1 MPENENNI
9 SSEAQDLKFRKEAEL
24 LELRIAEA
32 KAEAELRS
40 LEHET
45 RRVELEKEK
54 AEAERELAEAL
65 HEIEVHKRENA
76 RYRLSEQ
83 RRVYTLSSGVNKESA
98 YDLIH
103 QLDRWRR
110 YDDVDGE
117 QRDILIRLKSP
128 GGSVFDGFD
137 MFDHIKKMQRDGW
150 VVNTLAT
157 GLTASMAGVL
167 LQVGTTRLIHHNAIL
182 HLHEVG
188 SMSFGK
194 TSEVKDD
201 YDLMKK
207 LQRRIC
213 EIYAERSGTLT
224 PDEVEEL
231 FERKEVHLSATEALA
246 KGFVDTI
253 V

>member
-1 MPENENNI
+1 MPENENVN
-9 SSEAQDLKFRKEAEL
+9 SEAQDLKFRKEAEL
-24 LELRIAEA
+24 LDLRIAEA
-32 KAEAELRS
+32 KAEARLRELEYEARKA
-40 LEHET
+40 
-45 RRVELEKEK
+45 ELEKEK
-54 AEAERELAEAL
+54 VEAERDLASAI
-65 HEIEVHKRENA
+65 HEHKEWEREN
-76 RYRLSEQ
+76 YKFRLLQ
-83 RRVYTLSSGVNKESA
+83 DRRVYTLAQSVNKESA
-98 YDLIH
+98 YDLISV
-103 QLDRWRR
+103 LDKWRR
-110 YDDVDGE
+110 YDEVDGE

-137 MFDHIKKMQRDGW
+137 MFDHIKQMQNDGW
-150 VVNTLAT
+150 VINTLST
-157 GLTASMAGVL
+157 GMTASMAGVL
-167 LQVGTTRLIHHNAIL
+167 LQAGTKRFIHHNAIL

-213 EIYAERSGTLT
+213 EIYAQRTDGRLSA
-224 PDEVEEL
+224 DAVEEL